1 MNDLTGRQFGTL
13 KVINRVEN
21 SKSGKAMWLC
31 KCTICG
37 KESRVVG
44 SNLLSGRTKTCTC
57 QRNHKDLVGMV
68 FGKLT
73 VIEYIWNS
81 GWKWKCKCS
90 CGNEHIVKTEKLT
103 SGHTKSCGHCNHV
116 GEEING
122 IKLIEQLTKAKYK
135 CICPYCGKEF
145 ESLYSRLTSGHI
157 KSCGCQSKKLKDLT
171 GVRFGKLTVINKA
184 YMKDGQA
191 VWHCRCDCGNY
202 TDVKGQSLREGLT
215 RSCGCLSINF
225 SGSRLENEIKDYLEK
240 LTGLKAKKEK
250 VLSGK
255 EIDIYFESLKLGIEF
270 NGSAFHA
277 TENGVYTNKEKD
289 YHLNKFLSAKEKG
302 IRLIT
307 IFDVDYIE
315 NKDKILMWLKEL
327 VTQKKVIYA
336 RKCVCTKIDK
346 YKTAEFCNKYHLQ
359 GHTRASTINYG
370 LYYDDE
376 LVSVMTFGNLRM
388 HSKDNNF
395 ELYRYVVKSGYTV
408 IGGANKLLSA
418 FEREYNPNMLV
429 SYSNNNYFTGNIY
442 SKLGFKYDKQC
453 SISYFWVLNGVKYT
467 REKCQ
472 PRLLKTKY
480 IDLYNKAK
488 ELNVGVENY
497 VMINLGAYKVYE
509 CGNTRWV
516 KYAKS

>member
-157 KSCGCQSKKLKDLT
+157 KSCGCQAKKLKDLT

-191 VWHCRCDCGNY
+191 VWHCKCDCGNY
-202 TDVKGQSLREGLT
+202 TDVKGQSLRAGLT

-240 LTGLKAKKEK
+240 LTGIKAKKEK

-255 EIDIYFESLKLGIEF
+255 EIDIYFE
-270 NGSAFHA
+270 
-277 TENGVYTNKEKD
+277 
-289 YHLNKFLSAKEKG
+289 
-302 IRLIT
+302 
-307 IFDVDYIE
+307 
-315 NKDKILMWLKEL
+315 
-327 VTQKKVIYA
+327 
-336 RKCVCTKIDK
+336 
-346 YKTAEFCNKYHLQ
+346 
-359 GHTRASTINYG
+359 
-370 LYYDDE
+370 
-376 LVSVMTFGNLRM
+376 
-388 HSKDNNF
+388 
-395 ELYRYVVKSGYTV
+395 
-408 IGGANKLLSA
+408 
-418 FEREYNPNMLV
+418 
-429 SYSNNNYFTGNIY
+429 
-442 SKLGFKYDKQC
+442 
-453 SISYFWVLNGVKYT
+453 
-467 REKCQ
+467 
-472 PRLLKTKY
+472 
-480 IDLYNKAK
+480 
-488 ELNVGVENY
+488 
-497 VMINLGAYKVYE
+497 
-509 CGNTRWV
+509 
-516 KYAKS
+516 